1 MNVVRMKSIFLCI
14 ATSSRKLWYLFHLL
28 GKLGFCF
35 RIPAATHAIAFS
47 HHLGGIADYKDVFA
61 FGGKIAGDL
70 AATGY
75 DRSIGKDGSLTEGA
89 TIADEDV
96 ITDSSG

>member
-1 MNVVRMKSIFLCI
+1 M
-14 ATSSRKLWYLFHLL
+14 FHLL
-28 GKLGFCF
+28 GNLGFCF

-47 HHLGGIADYKDVFA
+47 HHFGRIADNKDVFS
-61 FGGKIAGDL
+61 FGGKVARDL

-75 DRSIGKDGSLTEGA
+75 DRSVGEDGPLTEGA

-96 ITDSSG
+96 VANADGELAGMNSSRVEVGKEMEVGVK

>member
-1 MNVVRMKSIFLCI
+1 M
-14 ATSSRKLWYLFHLL
+14 FHLL

-47 HHLGGIADYKDVFA
+47 HHFGRIADYKDVFA
-61 FGGKIAGDL
+61 FGGKVAGDL

-75 DRSIGKDGSLTEGA
+75 DRSVGKDGSLAESTA
-89 TIADEDV
+89 IADEDV
-96 ITDSSG
+96 VTDSYG